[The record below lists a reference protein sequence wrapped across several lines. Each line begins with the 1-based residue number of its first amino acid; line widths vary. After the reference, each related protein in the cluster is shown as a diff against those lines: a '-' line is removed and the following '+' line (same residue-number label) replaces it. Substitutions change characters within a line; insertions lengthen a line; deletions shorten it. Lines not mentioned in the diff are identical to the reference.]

1 MNENFSFRT
10 DPEEAHWL
18 ELCRQ
23 GNKDAG
29 AKLAAAYLET
39 VQRIAS
45 NYHVLGIEQDDL
57 VQEGLIGLLQAA
69 KTYRPAKGCSFRTYA
84 CICVNNRM
92 KKLVEHTSTG
102 KYSALSRAINID
114 DFDFSADLNDT
125 PEERLIEQEK
135 LAKLNDSL
143 DGLLSEFE
151 KTVFLFHMQG
161 YRQAQIAK
169 ALGTSPKSVYNAL
182 GRVRRK
188 MKQMI

>member
-18 ELCRQ
+18 ELCRK
-23 GNKDAG
+23 GNKAAG

-114 DFDFSADLNDT
+114 CLLYTSSALWSTNQT
-125 PEERLIEQEK
+125 QRE
-135 LAKLNDSL
+135 
-143 DGLLSEFE
+143 LLFTIS
-151 KTVFLFHMQG
+151 TL
-161 YRQAQIAK
+161 
-169 ALGTSPKSVYNAL
+169 L
-182 GRVRRK
+182 
-188 MKQMI
+188 QMIWAG

>member
-57 VQEGLIGLLQAA
+57 VQEGLIGFIQAA
-69 KTYRPAKGCSFRTYA
+69 
-84 CICVNNRM
+84 
-92 KKLVEHTSTG
+92 
-102 KYSALSRAINID
+102 
-114 DFDFSADLNDT
+114 
-125 PEERLIEQEK
+125 
-135 LAKLNDSL
+135 
-143 DGLLSEFE
+143 
-151 KTVFLFHMQG
+151 
-161 YRQAQIAK
+161 
-169 ALGTSPKSVYNAL
+169 
-182 GRVRRK
+182 
-188 MKQMI
+188 